1 MSQHSDHS
9 RSHDL
14 FGALLGLG
22 ALAMLLVSPWQVDT
36 TGPDPFYKGPLLF
49 PLMILGMTLAASLP
63 SMWRLIKPG
72 VDASWHLDGGGFPR
86 RPAVILCFLIVFLVL
101 LPLLGMEAATWLFL
115 TGSLK
120 YLKQDSR
127 VKLWLIP
134 ALVTL
139 ILYLVFKVF
148 LDIWFPE
155 PLALEW
161 FNLMTGGE

>member
-1 MSQHSDHS
+1 MSQNSDHS

-72 VDASWHLDGGGFPR
+72 VDASWHLDDFENIVTNPGIRISETMTAKGPEFSRYSSAISPLSANSISQMPLKALFMLFR
-86 RPAVILCFLIVFLVL
+86 TLCSSSTQSIFSRYLFMVL
-101 LPLLGMEAATWLFL
+101 
-115 TGSLK
+115 
-120 YLKQDSR
+120 
-127 VKLWLIP
+127 
-134 ALVTL
+134 
-139 ILYLVFKVF
+139 
-148 LDIWFPE
+148 
-155 PLALEW
+155 
-161 FNLMTGGE
+161 